1 MPKQKITKEMVVDAA
16 FTLARAGGMEA
27 VLVKDIAKQ
36 LDCSVQ
42 PIYSYCNNMEGL
54 KHDVMVKVRAFVS
67 QYIAQRLD
75 EKDLFRSSGHAYVT
89 LAKEEPQLYKLFIL
103 QKRENVSSFD
113 ELYEKECNSK
123 MAEAISERLGI
134 DLLQARWLHL
144 HMLIYT
150 IGIGTIFSVTKP
162 GICADEIYAQ
172 QEDAYKVF
180 LQYVMGHPTKDDEE
194 EAISVSEI

>member
-16 FTLARAGGMEA
+16 FTLVRAGGMEA

-103 QKRENVSSFD
+103 
-113 ELYEKECNSK
+113 
-123 MAEAISERLGI
+123 
-134 DLLQARWLHL
+134 
-144 HMLIYT
+144 LIYT